1 VKGIRTLHLLR
12 HAKSDWGDPDLSDE
26 QRPLNGRGKRD
37 AKALARYLERHP
49 IVVEM
54 VFCSPALRARRTLE
68 AISSA
73 LPGSVSSKEPALYA
87 ATADQLLKFVRRH
100 RKVPVSML
108 LVGHNPGF
116 EDLARVLLP
125 AKQAPAAFPTCT
137 LATIT
142 FEAEEWAGVEPG
154 TGRLAAFLTPEDFKA

>member
-1 VKGIRTLHLLR
+1 VKTLHLLR
-12 HAKSDWGDPDLSDE
+12 HAKSDWGDPDLADE

-37 AKALARYLERHP
+37 ARALARYLERHP
-49 IVVEM
+49 IDVEK

-68 AISSA
+68 AISAS
-73 LPGSVSSKEPALYA
+73 LPGSVSSKEPAIYA

-100 RKVPVSML
+100 RKVPGSML

-116 EDLARVLLP
+116 EDLARMLLP
-125 AKQAPAAFPTCT
+125 AKEAPAAFPTCT

-142 FEAEEWAGVEPG
+142 FETDNWASVEPG
-154 TGRLAAFLTPEDFKA
+154 AGRLAAFLTPEEFSV